1 MDLTIPVDKLSF
13 IILKARE
20 FDAKVPSASQS
31 RGPLEDYEGASD
43 VLEDRGDDSTHAE
56 VHHLIDDLNDD
67 EAVELVALSWIGR
80 GTYTADDW
88 DEALATARQE
98 KGSHSTA
105 DYLLGEPL
113 IADYLEEG
121 LAAFNKRVDAI

>member
-13 IILKARE
+13 IIMKARE
-20 FDAKVPSASQS
+20 YDAKVPTASQS
-31 RGPLEDYEGASD
+31 RGPVEDYEGVGD
-43 VLEDRGDDSTHAE
+43 VLEDRGNDSTRHE

-80 GTYTADDW
+80 GTYSPDDW
-88 DEALATARQE
+88 VEACNTARDE
-98 KGSHSTA
+98 KGDHSTA
-105 DYLLGEPL
+105 DYLLGTPL

-121 LAAFNKRVDAI
+121 LAAFNKRVDTI